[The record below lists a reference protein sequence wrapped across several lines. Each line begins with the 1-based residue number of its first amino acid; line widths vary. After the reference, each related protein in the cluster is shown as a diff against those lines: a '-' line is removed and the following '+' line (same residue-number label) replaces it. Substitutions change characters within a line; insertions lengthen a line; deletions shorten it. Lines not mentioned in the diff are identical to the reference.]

1 MPPRPRRYARAVTS
15 SLPTMTDLVVVFS
28 LAFALLPVAALYVAR
43 WWLRRDA
50 YEPPWAFPLLML
62 SGGAGGLLFAL
73 YGHAELVGLFA
84 RLYGPD
90 AASEPL
96 LYNAIVQPAAEEI
109 GKAFIVLVFVLTP
122 RFRGPVDGALYGLA
136 AGAGFAC
143 VESFVH
149 FYSAW
154 AYQGAAG
161 WLSEVAIRTGPSL
174 VVHGTATGAVGL
186 FLGLAKLDRRAMVA
200 LLAPVCG
207 VTASLAVHG
216 GWNAL
221 TFLSAYTGDPDFE
234 RLAFMGQAP
243 IIGLFVAAL
252 WWAVRLETRRGAP
265 RPRSAG
271 PAEGPHEGGGI

>member
-1 MPPRPRRYARAVTS
+1 MTS
-15 SLPTMTDLVVVFS
+15 SLPTLTDLIVVFS
-28 LAFALLPVAALYVAR
+28 VAFALVPVAALYVAR

-62 SGGAGGLLFAL
+62 AGGGGGLLFAL
-73 YGHAELVGLFA
+73 YGHGELVSLFA

-96 LYNAIVQPAAEEI
+96 LYNGIVQPAAEEI

-136 AGAGFAC
+136 AGVGFAC

-161 WLSEVAIRTGPSL
+161 WLSEIAVRTGPSM
-174 VVHGTATGAVGL
+174 VIHGTSTGAVGL
-186 FLGLAKLDRRAMVA
+186 FLGLAKLDRRAVVA
-200 LLAPVCG
+200 LLAPICG
-207 VTASLAVHG
+207 MTASLAVHG

-221 TFLSAYTGDPDFE
+221 VFLSVYTGEADFE

-243 IIGLFVAAL
+243 VMAVFVGAL

-271 PAEGPHEGGGI
+271 PAEAPHEGGGI

>member
-1 MPPRPRRYARAVTS
+1 MPAPTGRYARGVTPP
-15 SLPTMTDLVVVFS
+15 LPTLTDLILVFS
-28 LAFALLPVAALYVAR
+28 VAFALVPVAALYVAR

-50 YEPPWAFPLLML
+50 YEPPWAFPLLL
-62 SGGAGGLLFAL
+62 LAGGAGGLGFAL
-73 YGHAELVGLFA
+73 FGHAELVGLFA

-96 LYNAIVQPAAEEI
+96 LYNGIVQPAAEEI

-136 AGAGFAC
+136 AGVGFAS

-149 FYSAW
+149 FYSAF

-161 WLSEVAIRTGPSL
+161 WLSEVTVRTGPSM
-174 VVHGTATGAVGL
+174 VIHGTSTGAVGL
-186 FLGLAKLDRRAMVA
+186 FLGLTKLDRRAVVA

-207 VTASLAVHG
+207 MTASLAVHG

-221 TFLSAYTGDPDFE
+221 LFLSVYTGDPDFE
-234 RLAFMGQAP
+234 RLAFMAQAP
-243 IIGLFVAAL
+243 VIGLFVGAL

-271 PAEGPHEGGGI
+271 PAEAPHEGGGV